1 MQKSAFCLVSYWC
14 ILTFSL
20 LYMTIITDQDLHDSL
35 CQICIDSPHSLLSE
49 LDIHAKEK
57 ILQSTICISYKKG
70 ELIYQEGEF
79 PSGLHCLLTGKVKIF
94 KEGIGGRQQIVR
106 MANPIGFI
114 GYRAFFAEE
123 IHIASAEALEDSIV
137 CRIKTEIILDI
148 VRNSPDLSMSII
160 RALATDLGF
169 SHRRTVTLTQ
179 KHIRG
184 RLAEALLVLKE
195 TYGYES
201 DGSTLKVYLT
211 REDIANLSNM
221 TTANAIRTLSNFA
234 SEGIVELDGKKI
246 SIIDKEKLEQINNQG

>member
-1 MQKSAFCLVSYWC
+1 MN
-14 ILTFSL
+14 
-20 LYMTIITDQDLHDSL
+20 IITDNDLHDSL
-35 CQICIDSPHSLLSE
+35 YQICIDSPHSLLSE
-49 LDIHAKEK
+49 LDIQTKQK
-57 ILQSTICISYKKG
+57 IIDTTVCISYKKG
-70 ELIYQEGEF
+70 DLIYKEGDL
-79 PSGLHCLLTGKVKIF
+79 PSGLHCLLTGKVKVY

-106 MANPIGFI
+106 MAKPIGFI

-123 IHIASAEALEDSIV
+123 MHIASAEALEDSIV
-137 CRIKTEIILDI
+137 CRIKTELIFDI
-148 VRNSPDLSMSII
+148 VRTTPDLAMSII

-201 DGSTLKVYLT
+201 DGCTLKICLT
-211 REDIANLSNM
+211 REDLANLSNM

-246 SIIDKEKLEQINNQG
+246 KVMDKEKLEQVNSMG

>member
-1 MQKSAFCLVSYWC
+1 
-14 ILTFSL
+14 
-20 LYMTIITDQDLHDSL
+20 MTIITAHDLHDSL

-49 LDIHAKEK
+49 LDKQAKQQIIK
-57 ILQSTICISYKKG
+57 TAICISYKKG
-70 ELIYQEGEF
+70 DLIYEEGEI
-79 PSGLHCLLTGKVKIF
+79 PSGLHCLLTGKVKIY
-94 KEGIGGRQQIVR
+94 KAGIGGRQQIVR
-106 MANPIGFI
+106 LASPIGFI

-137 CRIKTEIILDI
+137 CRIQTELMLEI
-148 VRNSPDLSMSII
+148 VRTTPDLAMSII

-195 TYGYES
+195 TYGYEN
-201 DGSTLKVYLT
+201 DNCTLKVCLT

-234 SEGIVELDGKKI
+234 TEGIVELEGKKI
-246 SIIDKEKLEQINNQG
+246 RIMNKEALEKISNLG

>member
-1 MQKSAFCLVSYWC
+1 MRL
-14 ILTFSL
+14 
-20 LYMTIITDQDLHDSL
+20 ITDSDLHNSL
-35 CQICIDSPHSLLSE
+35 CQICIDSPHTLLSE
-49 LDIHAKEK
+49 LPASAKQK
-57 ILQSTICISYKKG
+57 IIETTICTFYKKG
-70 ELIYQEGEF
+70 DSIYQEGEM
-79 PSGLHCLLTGKVKIF
+79 PVGLHCLLTGKVKIF

-106 MANPIGFI
+106 MAKPVGFI

-137 CRIKTEIILDI
+137 CRIKTELIMDI
-148 VRNSPDLSMSII
+148 VRTTPDLAMNII

-195 TYGYES
+195 TYGYEN
-201 DGSTLKVYLT
+201 DNCTLKICLT
-211 REDIANLSNM
+211 REDLANLSNM

-246 SIIDKEKLEQINNQG
+246 KIIAKDRLEEINNIG

>member
-1 MQKSAFCLVSYWC
+1 
-14 ILTFSL
+14 
-20 LYMTIITDQDLHDSL
+20 MTIIIDRDLHDSL
-35 CQICIDSPHSLLSE
+35 CQLCVDNPHSLLSE
-49 LDIHAKEK
+49 LDSLAKQK
-57 ILQSTICISYKKG
+57 IIETTVCTSYKKG
-70 ELIYQEGEF
+70 DLIYKEGDM
-79 PSGLHCLLTGKVKIF
+79 PSGLHCLLTGKVKIY
-94 KEGIGGRQQIVR
+94 KDGIGGRQQIVR
-106 MANPIGFI
+106 MANPVGFI

-137 CRIKTEIILDI
+137 CRIKTELILDI
-148 VRNSPDLSMSII
+148 VRTTPDLAMSII

-195 TYGYES
+195 TYGYEN
-201 DGSTLKVYLT
+201 DNCTLKVYLT

-234 SEGIVELDGKKI
+234 SEGIVELNGKKI
-246 SIIDKEKLEQINNQG
+246 KIIDKEKLEQINNMG

>member
-1 MQKSAFCLVSYWC
+1 MRL
-14 ILTFSL
+14 
-20 LYMTIITDQDLHDSL
+20 ITDSDLHNSL
-35 CQICIDSPHSLLSE
+35 CQICIDSPHTLLSE
-49 LDIHAKEK
+49 LPASAKQK
-57 ILQSTICISYKKG
+57 IIETTICTFYKKG
-70 ELIYQEGEF
+70 DPIYKEGEM
-79 PSGLHCLLTGKVKIF
+79 PVGLHCLLTGKVKIF

-106 MANPIGFI
+106 MAKPVGFI

-137 CRIKTEIILDI
+137 CRIKTELIMDI
-148 VRNSPDLSMSII
+148 VRTTPDLAMSII

-195 TYGYES
+195 TYGYEN
-201 DGSTLKVYLT
+201 DNCTLKICLT
-211 REDIANLSNM
+211 REDLANLSNM

-246 SIIDKEKLEQINNQG
+246 KIIAKDRLEEINNIG

>member
-1 MQKSAFCLVSYWC
+1 M
-14 ILTFSL
+14 
-20 LYMTIITDQDLHDSL
+20 
-35 CQICIDSPHSLLSE
+35 DSPHSLLSE
-49 LDIHAKEK
+49 LNSSAKAK
-57 ILQSTICISYKKG
+57 IIATTVCTTYKKG
-70 ELIYQEGEF
+70 ELIYKEGEQ

-94 KEGIGGRQQIVR
+94 KDGIGGRQQIVR

-123 IHIASAEALEDSIV
+123 IHIASAEALEESIV
-137 CRIKTEIILDI
+137 CRIKTELILEI
-148 VRNSPDLSMSII
+148 VRNTPDLAMSII

-184 RLAEALLVLKE
+184 RLAEALLVLKD
-195 TYGYES
+195 TYGYEN
-201 DGSTLKVYLT
+201 DNRTLKICLT

-234 SEGIVELDGKKI
+234 TEGIVELDGKKI
-246 SIIDKEKLEQINNQG
+246 IITDKEKLEQINSMG

>member
-1 MQKSAFCLVSYWC
+1 
-14 ILTFSL
+14 
-20 LYMTIITDQDLHDSL
+20 MTVITDTDLHDSL
-35 CQICIDSPHSLLSE
+35 CQICIDNPYSLLSD
-49 LDIHAKEK
+49 LDASAKQK
-57 ILQSTICISYKKG
+57 IVETTICTSYKKG
-70 ELIYQEGEF
+70 DLIYREGEM
-79 PSGLHCLLTGKVKIF
+79 PAGLHCLLTGKVKIF

-106 MANPIGFI
+106 MAKPVGFI

-123 IHIASAEALEDSIV
+123 IHIASAEAIEDSIV
-137 CRIKTEIILDI
+137 CRIHTRLILDI
-148 VRNSPDLSMSII
+148 VRSTPDLAMSII

-195 TYGYES
+195 TYGYEN
-201 DGSTLKVYLT
+201 DNYTLKVCLP

-234 SEGIVELDGKKI
+234 SEGIVELEGKRI
-246 SIIDKEKLEQINNQG
+246 RIIDQNKLEQINNMG